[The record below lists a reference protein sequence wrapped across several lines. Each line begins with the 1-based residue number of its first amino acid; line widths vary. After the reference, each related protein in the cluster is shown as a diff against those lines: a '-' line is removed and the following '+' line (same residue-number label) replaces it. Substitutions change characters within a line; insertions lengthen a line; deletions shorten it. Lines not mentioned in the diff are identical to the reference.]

1 MISDLTDNISMN
13 LRMNIIHFFK
23 VYFIFSH
30 CGLVSPLGVRGKG
43 KGKRKSEMHP
53 FFSILWFL
61 LFSLQLNSQV
71 VIASLNPDVR
81 DKTELNIG
89 FNRRSDNGNYWKNN
103 AFISLLK
110 DIDPEIIRYPGGTQ
124 ANYWDWKTGKF
135 IEGTNKIWGN
145 KEVITIPDFVK
156 ALPDRS
162 KIIYVLNMA
171 RPTSAT
177 GIDVNAD
184 ERILKSKETL
194 NLKIKNMLDAIAKF
208 EEEGK
213 SLYAVELGNEFYF
226 GNIESGIFQIKEK
239 NGLFYSGWNYSQNTA
254 YISSSKR
261 EATEINAKFYLEQCN
276 EIVFAIKNK
285 YPDIKIALTTTKS
298 GNTNSTRNIWNSTIF
313 DQLRNNP
320 VYEFL
325 QENIFAVTQHHY
337 INQSYGIQ
345 YEINDILSAKKAI
358 AEGIS
363 YPVDRKDDYDM
374 VPDEYKIWYTEI
386 GESKRIAEDTW
397 AAGLRYA
404 AFMLSW
410 MSLGDKVGQLDYQ
423 HITDNNVIKTGENMS
438 LAPVGIAAKLLNTA
452 MRNMEKFQEI
462 DFDYNPVSVGGIKS
476 LYGYKFKN
484 NTKESLFIINIGD
497 ALLLKIDI
505 RDLLDTSAE
514 LRLIQYYSSK
524 PYISDVYEGHEN
536 IEFISKYI
544 DSTFQVKDFSI
555 SVIETGNK
563 LGNNQLTREKITISP
578 NPVEDKLNILY
589 DNNERIERILILD
602 TKGNTVFIKNNPLN
616 TINVSSFSPGVYFLV
631 LKFKDKKIIKK
642 FIKR

>member
-1 MISDLTDNISMN
+1 MNSDIGYIRSIN
-13 LRMNIIHFFK
+13 LQMNIIP
-23 VYFIFSH
+23 IFSFIW
-30 CGLVSPLGVRGKG
+30 S
-43 KGKRKSEMHP
+43 
-53 FFSILWFL
+53 L

-71 VIASLNPDVR
+71 VITSLNHDAR

-103 AFISLLK
+103 TFISLLK
-110 DIDPEIIRYPGGTQ
+110 EINPEIIRYPGGTQ
-124 ANYWDWKTGKF
+124 ANFWDWRTGKF
-135 IEGTNKIWGN
+135 IEGTNKNWGG
-145 KEVITIPDFVK
+145 KEVVSIPDFVK

-177 GIDVNAD
+177 GIDVNAE

-194 NLKIKNMLDAIAKF
+194 NLKIKDMLDAIAKC

-239 NGLFYSGWNYSQNTA
+239 NGLFYSAWNYSQNAA
-254 YISSSKR
+254 YISSSKG
-261 EATEINAKFYLEQCN
+261 EAAEINAKFYLEQCN
-276 EIVFAIKNK
+276 DIVSAIKNK
-285 YPDIKIALTTTKS
+285 YPDIKIALITTKS
-298 GNTNSTRNIWNSTIF
+298 GNANSTRNIWNNTIF
-313 DQLRNNP
+313 NQLRNNP
-320 VYEFL
+320 AFKFL
-325 QENIFAVTQHHY
+325 RDNIFAVTQHHY

-345 YEINDILSAKKAI
+345 EQINDIFSAKKAI

-374 VPDEYKIWYTEI
+374 VPDEYKIWYTEL

-410 MSLGDKVGQLDYQ
+410 MSLGDKVGQMDYQ

-438 LAPVGIAAKLLNTA
+438 LAPIGIAAKLLSKA

-462 DFDYNPVSVGGIKS
+462 DFDYNPVSVDGIKS
-476 LYGYKFKN
+476 LYGYKLEN
-484 NTKESLFIINIGD
+484 NTKESLFIINIGN
-497 ALLLKIDI
+497 ASLSKIDI
-505 RDLLDTSAE
+505 NDLFDTSGE

-524 PYISDVYEGHEN
+524 PYIPGVYEGNEN
-536 IEFISKYI
+536 IKFISKFI
-544 DSTFQVKDFSI
+544 DSTFQINDFSI
-555 SVIETGNK
+555 SVIQTGKKLSNK
-563 LGNNQLTREKITISP
+563 QVTRRKITISP
-578 NPVEDKLNILY
+578 NPVEDKLNIIN
-589 DNNERIERILILD
+589 DNSERIERILILD
-602 TKGNTVFIKNNPLN
+602 TKGNTVLMKNISLN
-616 TINVSSFSPGVYFLV
+616 SINVSSFSPGVYFLV
-631 LKFKDKKIIKK
+631 LKFGDKKIIKK
-642 FIKR
+642 FIKQ